1 MLYLSIGKRVSWV
14 GAAGRAYGTIENFDN
29 VRNVKGE
36 TIPWITISCKTPLNP
51 NYSVRFP
58 ATSDYLSKMKLTSIQ
73 KV

>member
-1 MLYLSIGKRVSWV
+1 MLNLSIGKRVSWI